1 MRKVIIT
8 AAVVGSRP
16 TKEMNPAI
24 PYTPREIADSA
35 VESYRAGAS
44 IVHIHVRDPET
55 GASAFNLEY
64 FKEVKE
70 RIREQ
75 CPVLINLSTSG
86 QFDKVMMTGEEIIDY
101 RLQPVTLKPDLC
113 SLDLGSL
120 NFLDRVFANS
130 PEFGRKAA
138 EKMREYGVKP
148 EIEVFDVGH
157 VYQALDF
164 MKEGLFDDPPYLQ
177 FCMGIKWGLQA
188 TPEDLMFAVNKIP
201 GNVAWSALG
210 VGKGQLPLITTAIL
224 LGGNVRVG
232 FEDNI
237 YLRKGVLAKS
247 NAEIVD
253 MAAGLIQKLKCEV
266 ATVDDA
272 REILNLQV
280 TS

>member
-16 TKEMNPAI
+16 TKEMNPAV
-24 PYTPREIADSA
+24 PYTPKEIADSA

-55 GASAFNLEY
+55 GTSAFNLEY
-64 FKEVKE
+64 FKEVKD
-70 RIREQ
+70 RIRDQ

-86 QFDKVMMTGEEIIDY
+86 QFDRLMMTGEEIIDY

-120 NFLDRVFANS
+120 NFTDRVFANS
-130 PEFGRKAA
+130 PQFGRKAA
-138 EKMREYGVKP
+138 EKMRRHGVKP

-164 MKEGLFDDPPYLQ
+164 IEEGLFDDPPYLQ

-201 GNVAWSALG
+201 GNVTWSALG
-210 VGKGQLPLITTAIL
+210 VGKGQLPLITSAIL

-237 YLRKGVLAKS
+237 YLRKGVLARS

-253 MAAGLIQKLKCEV
+253 MAAELIQKLNYEV
-266 ATVDDA
+266 ATVEDT
-272 REILNLQV
+272 RQMLNLN
-280 TS
+280 

>member
-16 TKEMNPAI
+16 TKEMNPAV
-24 PYTPREIADSA
+24 PYTPEEIADSA

-64 FKEVKE
+64 FKEVKD

-86 QFDKVMMTGEEIIDY
+86 QFDKLMLTGEEIIDY

-120 NFLDRVFANS
+120 NFTDRVFANS

-138 EKMREYGVKP
+138 EKMREYAVKP
-148 EIEVFDVGH
+148 EIEVFDVGN

-164 MKEGLFDDPPYLQ
+164 IEEGLFDDPPYLQ

-253 MAAGLIQKLKCEV
+253 MAAELIQKLNCEV

-272 REILNLQV
+272 REILNLEV

>member
-16 TKEMNPAI
+16 TKEMNPAV
-24 PYTPREIADSA
+24 PYTPKEIADSA
-35 VESYRAGAS
+35 IESYRAGAS

-70 RIREQ
+70 RIRDH

-86 QFDKVMMTGEEIIDY
+86 QFDKLMMTGDEIIDY

-120 NFLDRVFANS
+120 NFTDRVFANS

-164 MKEGLFDDPPYLQ
+164 IEEGLFDDPPYLQ
-177 FCMGIKWGLQA
+177 FCMGIKWGLEA
-188 TPEDLMFAVNKIP
+188 IPEDLMFAVKKIP
-201 GNVAWSALG
+201 AHVTWSALG
-210 VGKGQLPLITTAIL
+210 VGKGQLPLISTAIL

-253 MAAGLIQKLKCEV
+253 MAAGLIQKLNCEV

-272 REILNLQV
+272 RELLNL
-280 TS
+280 

>member
-16 TKEMNPAI
+16 TKEMNPAV
-24 PYTPREIADSA
+24 PYTPKEIADSA

-44 IVHIHVRDPET
+44 IVHIHVRDPKT
-55 GASAFNLEY
+55 GTSAFNLEY
-64 FKEVKE
+64 FKEVKD
-70 RIREQ
+70 RIRDQ

-86 QFDKVMMTGEEIIDY
+86 QFDRLMMTGEEIIDY

-120 NFLDRVFANS
+120 NFTDRVFANS
-130 PEFGRKAA
+130 PQFGRKAA
-138 EKMREYGVKP
+138 EKMRQYGVKP

-164 MKEGLFDDPPYLQ
+164 IEEGLFDDPPYLQ

-201 GNVAWSALG
+201 GNVTWSALG
-210 VGKGQLPLITTAIL
+210 VGKGQLPLITSAIL
-224 LGGNVRVG
+224 MGGNVRVG

-237 YLRKGVLAKS
+237 YLRKGVLARS

-253 MAAGLIQKLKCEV
+253 MAADLIQKLNYKI
-266 ATVDDA
+266 ATVEDT
-272 REILNLQV
+272 RQMLNLN
-280 TS
+280 

>member
-120 NFLDRVFANS
+120 NFSDRVFANS

-148 EIEVFDVGH
+148 EIEVFDIGH

-164 MKEGLFDDPPYLQ
+164 IGEGLFDDPPYLQ
-177 FCMGIKWGLQA
+177 FCMGVKWGLQA
-188 TPEDLMFAVNKIP
+188 TPEDLIFAVNKIP

-210 VGKGQLPLITTAIL
+210 VGKGQLPLITSAIL

-253 MAAGLIQKLKCEV
+253 MAAGLIQKLNCEV

>member
-16 TKEMNPAI
+16 TKEMNPAV

-148 EIEVFDVGH
+148 EIEVFDIGH

-164 MKEGLFDDPPYLQ
+164 IGEGLFDDPPYLQ
-177 FCMGIKWGLQA
+177 FCMGVKWGLQA

-201 GNVAWSALG
+201 GNVVWSALG
-210 VGKGQLPLITTAIL
+210 VGKGQLPLITSAIL

-253 MAAGLIQKLKCEV
+253 MAAGLIQKLNCEV